1 MFVSFAMISATQ
13 AFEGL
18 SIGLVHNETDFSV
31 AGTETTKG
39 AIASGALDNNNI
51 SKAGSTDFG
60 SLFVEWTFAQGSTI
74 GLEHI
79 PGDAEIS
86 KASRTQT
93 NTEDLGQDVSGTI
106 TVSATVSDHTVVY
119 AEPTLM
125 FNDRFGIYAKGGF
138 AQVTLTPKVTESAD
152 TIQSTYTAKDVY
164 GVATGFG
171 AKLYIGES
179 FFAKAEY
186 LETDYGKYAHTSTTG
201 TLGTVTA
208 DIDTEQ
214 TRFAIGYN
222 F

>member
-1 MFVSFAMISATQ
+1 MISATQ

-18 SIGLVHNETDFSV
+18 SIGLVHNDTDFSV
-31 AGTETTKG
+31 AGTETTEG
-39 AIASGALDNNNI
+39 ALPGGTLDNNKIN
-51 SKAGSTDFG
+51 KTGAAEFG
-60 SLFVEWTFAQGSTI
+60 SAFVEWTFAQGSTI
-74 GLEHI
+74 GVEHI
-79 PGDAEIS
+79 PGDAEIA
-86 KASRTQT
+86 KAARTQT
-93 NTEDLGQDVSGTI
+93 NVVAADSTTDASGTI

-125 FNDRFGIYAKGGF
+125 FNDKFGIYAKGGF
-138 AQVTLTPKVTESAD
+138 AQVTLTPKVVESAD
-152 TIQSTYTAKDVY
+152 TIQSTYTSKDVY

-171 AKLYIGES
+171 AKLYLGES
-179 FFAKAEY
+179 FFGKIEY

-201 TLGTVTA
+201 STGTVTA